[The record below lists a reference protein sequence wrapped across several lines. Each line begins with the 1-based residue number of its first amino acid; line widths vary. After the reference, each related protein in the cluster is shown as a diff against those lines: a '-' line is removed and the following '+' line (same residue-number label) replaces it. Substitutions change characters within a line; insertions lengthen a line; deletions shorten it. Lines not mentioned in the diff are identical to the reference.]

1 MKSNQY
7 IKKCIVGFAVILLFT
22 GCDFLNQEPISDLT
36 ADSFWKSQADA
47 QVGVSAI
54 YSSMSAAVNPGLWD
68 WGELRGDSYEPHE
81 KEAYDQGELIY
92 NNIMTDNQAT
102 LWTKLYQVIGQA
114 NSAIKYIPKIT
125 MTPSV
130 KNDLLAQAYTLRAW
144 AYFYAVRV
152 WGDVPLFTDPV
163 EQIGPGMY
171 HARTDKN
178 DILENVILIDLEK
191 ASLLIDKTS
200 TKRTNVNVAT
210 IYALL
215 MDVNAWMYRYDKVVS
230 IMKERVSNLKSADWD
245 LITTSATTFKSDWR
259 GMFIE
264 DPVLAIPREVLFK
277 MSYDALGNGINNA
290 VTYFANSQPKVW
302 LSTYVKSS
310 LYSVSDFRYGSTQW
324 ENVDSQHSK
333 LDRKFWK
340 DNSIFTGT
348 TGRDV
353 DLVLYRYADIVLLY
367 AEALAMTD
375 NFSESVYQLNKIT
388 TRAGNPPYYTTDFVS
403 QDELISAI
411 LLERHREFLGEGK
424 RWFDLVRCKRLDLVE
439 ARNNITIRPTQIYF
453 PIHRDHINQNPLLV
467 QNPY

>member
-1 MKSNQY
+1 MKRVQY
-7 IKKCIVGFAVILLFT
+7 MKKCVLLFSIAFVFVA
-22 GCDFLNQEPISDLT
+22 CDFLKQEPISDLT
-36 ADSFWKSQADA
+36 GDSFWKSQTDA
-47 QVGVSAI
+47 EVGVAAI
-54 YSSMSAAVNPGLWD
+54 YSSMSVAANPGLWD

-92 NNIMTDNQAT
+92 NNILTDNQAT

-114 NSAIKYIPKIT
+114 NTAIKYIPKIT

-130 KNDLLAQAYTLRAW
+130 KNNLLAQAYTLRAW

-152 WGDVPLFTDPV
+152 WGDVPLFIEPV
-163 EQIGPGMY
+163 EKIGPDMY
-171 HARTDKN
+171 HARTSKEE
-178 DILENVILIDLEK
+178 ILENVILVDLEK
-191 ASLLIDKTS
+191 AYLLVDRTS
-200 TKRTNVNVAT
+200 TVRTHVNVAT
-210 IYALL
+210 ICTIL
-215 MDVNAWMYRYDKVVS
+215 MDVNAWMHRYDKVVS
-230 IMKERVSNLKSADWD
+230 IMKERVSILRSADWD

-277 MSYDALGNGINNA
+277 MSYQVLGNGINNA

-302 LSTYVKSS
+302 LSTYVKTN
-310 LYSVSDFRYGSTQW
+310 LYNTTDFRFGSTQW

-340 DNSIFTGT
+340 DNTTFTGT

-375 NFSESVYQLNKIT
+375 NFSEAVYQLNKIT
-388 TRAGNPPYYTTDFVS
+388 TRAGNTPYYTSDFIS
-403 QDELISAI
+403 QDELIDAI

-424 RWFDLVRCKRLDLVE
+424 RWFDVVRCNRINLVE
-439 ARNNITIRPTQIYF
+439 TRNKIVIGSNQIYF